1 MAVIVETIDQVWLRI
16 SSSGSEQGESATSF
30 REIYEQAVDNE
41 ETMYMQL
48 EGGVDIENLGDNV
61 PQLVKYP
68 AEVWFGSADKYE
80 ADRVYGDVIVEV
92 MPPEGFWKQDK
103 TFDKWRNVPIFNVDL
118 CNDPDYVFELDPSWI
133 EGSDVDGS
141 DEYYLDWHITYL
153 ADTNKVKL
161 VKPEEVILS
170 LKTTWTDENLTE
182 QRVIDDFKKIYNRAI
197 EEGKNLYVTLAGPAD
212 VETYDCN
219 FPSIIRYPVKVRLG
233 RSGKKAEEHADAM
246 IEVWPPEELWNP
258 KRGFPEGYAVPIL
271 NIELKDVENNVMV
284 LESCDIIGDYYREE
298 QEVEN
303 EYQDWHV
310 TYRVH
315 TSN

>member
-1 MAVIVETIDQVWLRI
+1 MA
-16 SSSGSEQGESATSF
+16 
-30 REIYEQAVDNE
+30 
-41 ETMYMQL
+41 
-48 EGGVDIENLGDNV
+48 
-61 PQLVKYP
+61 
-68 AEVWFGSADKYE
+68 
-80 ADRVYGDVIVEV
+80 
-92 MPPEGFWKQDK
+92 
-103 TFDKWRNVPIFNVDL
+103 
-118 CNDPDYVFELDPSWI
+118 
-133 EGSDVDGS
+133 
-141 DEYYLDWHITYL
+141 
-153 ADTNKVKL
+153 
-161 VKPEEVILS
+161 
-170 LKTTWTDENLTE
+170 
-182 QRVIDDFKKIYNRAI
+182 
-197 EEGKNLYVTLAGPAD
+197 LAGPAD

-284 LESCDIIGDYYREE
+284 LESGDIIGDYYREE